1 MFSDHNGH
9 ELAQLE
15 DVTNIIKQNIYDLNK
30 LMLNTKRINDDNRQF
45 IEHIKQEIQR
55 LNDTQARNI
64 EKGFNELIAKLQERR
79 DELKAAFEEKYIL
92 EENKVLSK
100 NQILDQNTDEIA
112 SIEVIY
118 GELFKFIE
126 NNTDAKVLTR
136 INDISQFISRSI
148 EALERIAKCRGFDKN
163 DVGIDPALKPLNLN
177 VQKAFDLI
185 SKFSMVAEPKKQPS
199 SAGGPP

>member
-1 MFSDHNGH
+1 MFQDHNGH

-55 LNDTQARNI
+55 LNDQQSKNI
-64 EKGFNELIAKLQERR
+64 DKGFNELIMKLQERR
-79 DELKAAFEEKYIL
+79 DELKQTFAEKYIQ
-92 EENKVLSK
+92 EENKILAK

-126 NNTDAKVLTR
+126 KNSDAKILTR
-136 INDISQFISRSI
+136 INDVS
-148 EALERIAKCRGFDKN
+148 
-163 DVGIDPALKPLNLN
+163 
-177 VQKAFDLI
+177 
-185 SKFSMVAEPKKQPS
+185 
-199 SAGGPP
+199 

>member
-55 LNDTQARNI
+55 LNEQQARNI
-64 EKGFNELIAKLQERR
+64 DKGFNELIQKLQERR
-79 DELKAAFEEKYIL
+79 DELKQSFAEKYIQ

-118 GELFKFIE
+118 EELFKFIE
-126 NNTDAKVLTR
+126 KNSDAKILTR
-136 INDISQFISRSI
+136 INDIS
-148 EALERIAKCRGFDKN
+148 
-163 DVGIDPALKPLNLN
+163 
-177 VQKAFDLI
+177 
-185 SKFSMVAEPKKQPS
+185 
-199 SAGGPP
+199 